1 MLSKNIK
8 YYRKKQGISQE
19 ELAVGLHV
27 VRQTVSKWENNLS
40 VPDAETLIRISEL
53 LQVSVS
59 QLLDVDVKQKT
70 TDDIASELA
79 RLNEIISRKNQK
91 ETMLIQAGKKR
102 GLILLLAFLSLL
114 IILGVKNPIVSLF
127 LSGVCV
133 ICALFILLRNVTLL
147 TRVTTDDADIKPLR
161 ITTMVNIG
169 ILFVV
174 IALAVLTAAEVFVF
188 SEQGEKIFAM
198 LLISGIMIF
207 AGIIS
212 PKLPYNR
219 HTGLRLPW
227 TVQDEDT
234 WNLAHLI
241 MGYLSLPLAL
251 LYLACALT
259 IDAFETVTLVAMVF
273 WIGIP
278 GAISYLFFRKKY
290 HS

>member
-1 MLSKNIK
+1 MLSENIK

-19 ELAVGLHV
+19 ELAVELHV

-40 VPDAETLIRISEL
+40 VPDAETLIKISEL

-59 QLLDVDVKQKT
+59 QLVDVDVKQET

-79 RLNEIISRKNQK
+79 RLNELISKKNQK
-91 ETMLIQAGKKR
+91 ETMMIQAGKKR

-114 IILGVKNPIVSLF
+114 IILGIKNPIVSLF

-133 ICALFILLRNVTLL
+133 ICSLFILLRNITLL
-147 TRVTTDDADIKPLR
+147 TRITTDDADIKPLR
-161 ITTMVNIG
+161 ITTVVNIAV
-169 ILFVV
+169 LLVV
-174 IALAVLTAAEVFVF
+174 IALAMLSVVDVLVF

-212 PKLPYNR
+212 PKFPYNR

-227 TVQDEDT
+227 TVQDEET
-234 WNLAHLI
+234 WNLAHRI
-241 MGYLSLPLAL
+241 MGCLSLPLAL

-259 IDAFETVTLVAMVF
+259 VDAFETVTLVAMAL